1 MQSRDNFDCVIVELW
16 LIAFRSVLRD
26 NFNWIASIASTSS
39 VQPLMPEKSN
49 AATVELWFLTSVQY
63 SHHQQR
69 DCLTNSTVLFLPS
82 PCTASF
88 QALSVNA
95 FRWRIRDERPGDA

>member
-1 MQSRDNFDCVIVELW
+1 MQLRDNFNCVIVELW
-16 LIAFRSVLRD
+16 LIASRSVLRD
-26 NFNWIASIASTSS
+26 NFNCI
-39 VQPLMPEKSN
+39 LPEKSN
-49 AATVELWFLTSVQY
+49 ATNVELWFLTPVQY
-63 SHHQQR
+63 SHQQQR

-95 FRWRIRDERPGDA
+95 VRWRIRDERQGDA